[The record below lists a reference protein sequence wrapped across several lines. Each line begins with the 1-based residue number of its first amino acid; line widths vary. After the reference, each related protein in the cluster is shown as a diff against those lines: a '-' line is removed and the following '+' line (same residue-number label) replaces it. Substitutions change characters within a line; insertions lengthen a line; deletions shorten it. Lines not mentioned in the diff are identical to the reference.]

1 MHDINALM
9 SNRIVISIKLIKLMR
24 INMNTKILLSKA
36 KPIIIIVLLFILAFS
51 LRADAINING
61 VPQNYTSLFEDS
73 NGLPYFSEMDSYYN
87 YRMTQDVLDH
97 GYVGDTIINGTNWDL
112 HGYYPSGRTAM
123 STPLLAYMTAFTYK
137 LANSFGNIPL
147 NEVCIWLA
155 PFVASLAVIPAY
167 LFVRRLTNDYGGI
180 AAGILVGLAP
190 AYFMHTFAGFFDT
203 DMFNM
208 IFPIIVAGFFILSML
223 TKDIKTRS
231 IYVALS
237 AISLLVYSIAWEGW
251 WYMFYIIVGTG
262 IIYLLVSNY
271 LFKMKTIRSFNEFS
285 SKKEWLLEQPA
296 LFSFI
301 MFIVLSSI
309 LMSIYMGP
317 VGFASSLISSIGF
330 SQLQA
335 TVTGT
340 SYPNIY
346 VSVGELHVPDL
357 SSVVSEVG
365 GIVPFVLGILVVP
378 LLLWKLKPEGTKKEN
393 NIQQAPKRKS
403 KPRRKAKKTKTEII
417 PENIKNNTIKDPQI
431 LENKK
436 HYLLYA
442 VLFIVW
448 LSLMGFA
455 LTQGSRFLEQ
465 FSLPIALG
473 AGVFVGLITPYIKK
487 HVQNVKYYAL
497 VVAIV
502 IAAVVYSPV
511 YGAYTTSNSVVPGTD
526 DSMYNSLTWIGN
538 NTSNNTVLTSW
549 WDFGHLFAA
558 IADRSVTTDG
568 ISQNTP
574 RSYWIGKA
582 LTTSNENLSVGIL
595 RMLTSSGD
603 QGYTTVE
610 NYTGNTSK
618 SVEILDKI
626 LPVEKS
632 AAQTILT
639 SQYSFT
645 AEQAQNVLQYTHPDN
660 PAPHELILSTDMVNK
675 AGVWSYFGN
684 WNFQNNTGQGYSY
697 YAGQG
702 VTQQVNGTTVVGT
715 ALSNT
720 SAIVAQIN
728 GTQIA
733 AGLQYQQNNQ
743 TQIMEPH
750 KLIVVQNGSVKLN
763 QVVSN
768 DSEFSILLI
777 NQNNT
782 YIMAIMNKELEDSMF
797 TRMFFEN
804 GAGLSQFKLVHS
816 EGGALDPYGTQVW
829 NVSS

>member
-1 MHDINALM
+1 
-9 SNRIVISIKLIKLMR
+9 MR

-51 LRADAINING
+51 LRADAVNING

-87 YRMTQDVLDH
+87 YRMTQDYLDH
-97 GYVGDTIINGTNWDL
+97 GHVGDTVINGTNWDL
-112 HGYYPSGRTAM
+112 HSAYPDGRSAT
-123 STPLLAYMTAFTYK
+123 SNVLIVYVTAFAYK
-137 LANSFGNIPL
+137 LANLFGNVPL
-147 NEVCIWLA
+147 NEVCIWVA
-155 PFVASLAVIPAY
+155 PFIASLAVIPAY
-167 LFVRRLTNDYGGI
+167 LFVRRLSNDYGGI
-180 AAGILVGLAP
+180 VAGILVGLAP

-208 IFPIIVAGFFILSML
+208 IFPIMIVGFFIMSIL
-223 TKDIKTRS
+223 TKEIKTRS
-231 IYVALS
+231 IYAVLS
-237 AISLLVYSIAWEGW
+237 TISLLVYSIAWEGW
-251 WYMFYIIVGTG
+251 WYLFYLIIGVAVLY
-262 IIYLLVSNY
+262 ILVSNY
-271 LFKMKTIRSFNEFS
+271 LLKMKTIKPF
-285 SKKEWLLEQPA
+285 KEYPDKVKWFMDQRA
-296 LFSFI
+296 LFALVVFA
-301 MFIVLSSI
+301 VLGSI
-309 LMSIYMGP
+309 LMSIYWGP
-317 VGFASSLISSIGF
+317 SGFISSLTGSISF

-335 TVTGT
+335 TVTGS

-346 VSVGELHVPDL
+346 VSVGELHVPDI

-378 LLLWKLKPEGTKKEN
+378 LLIWKLKPEGTKKEN
-393 NIQQAPKRKS
+393 NDVQNVPKRKS
-403 KPRRKAKKTKTEII
+403 KPRRKAKKTKAEVTQKEVKKSSII
-417 PENIKNNTIKDPQI
+417 TDPQI
-431 LENKK
+431 LETKK
-436 HYLLYA
+436 NYLLYA
-442 VLFIVW
+442 VLFAVW
-448 LSLMGFA
+448 LVGTGLM
-455 LTQGSRFLEQ
+455 LKQGSRFIEQ
-465 FSLPIALG
+465 FALPIALG
-473 AGVFVGLITPYIKK
+473 TGLFVGLIIPYIKK
-487 HVQNVKYYAL
+487 HIQNVKYCTLA
-497 VVAIV
+497 VIII
-502 IAAVVYSPV
+502 IAAVAYSPV
-511 YGAYTTSNSVVPGTD
+511 YGAYATANSVVPGTD

-549 WDFGHLFAA
+549 WDFGHMFTAV
-558 IADRSVTTDG
+558 ADRPVTFDG
-568 ISQNTP
+568 GSQNTP
-574 RSYWIGKA
+574 RAYWVGKA
-582 LTTSNENLSVGIL
+582 LLTNNENLSAGIL

-603 QGYTTVE
+603 KGYSTVE

-626 LPVEKS
+626 LPVDKS

-639 SQYSFT
+639 SQYNFT
-645 AEQAQNVLQYTHPDN
+645 TEQAQNVLQYTHPSN
-660 PAPHELILSTDMVNK
+660 PAPHELILSTDMVGK
-675 AGVWSYFGN
+675 AGVWSGFGN
-684 WNFQNNTGQGYSY
+684 WDFQNNTAQGYSY

-743 TQIMEPH
+743 TQVMEPH

-768 DSEFSILLI
+768 DSQFSILLI

-782 YIMAIMNKELEDSMF
+782 YIMVIMNKELEDSMF
-797 TRMFFEN
+797 TKMFFEN